1 VSRQSKAFSQF
12 IDIAEIQVIAGDGG
26 HGCVSFRREK
36 FVPRGGPDGGTG
48 GRGGDVILRS
58 DPHLSTL
65 LDYKYKKII
74 KAPRGMHGKGK
85 NQQGRSGKPTI
96 VRVPPGTV
104 VLDAA
109 DDSMLYDMAEHSE
122 VIIARGG
129 RGGRGNAG
137 FATPSDRAPRTAED
151 GSPGE
156 QRRIIL
162 ELKLI
167 ADIGLVGK
175 PNAGK
180 STLIARLTSARP
192 KVGAYPFTT
201 LRPHLGV
208 LDYGD
213 HAVVLADIP
222 GLIEGAHSGKGLG
235 HEFLRHIE
243 RTKVLVCMLDASC
256 GDYAE
261 ELESLRRE
269 LRLYDVD
276 LADKPYVVALN
287 KVDLLSE
294 SEVRKLKRKAEF
306 LPISAVTGYGLKDL
320 VGRMAGLLEELNED
334 GVDWEGDDDE
344 EGKKP

>member
-1 VSRQSKAFSQF
+1 VRRQSKAFSQF

-26 HGCVSFRREK
+26 NGCVSFRREK
-36 FVPRGGPDGGTG
+36 FVPRGGPDGGNG

-65 LDYKYKKII
+65 LDYKYKRIV
-74 KAPRGMHGKGK
+74 KAARGVHGKGK
-85 NQQGRSGKPTI
+85 DQQGRRGKPVI

-104 VLDAA
+104 VLDAT
-109 DDSMLYDMAEHSE
+109 DGSLLYDMVEKDE

-129 RGGRGNAG
+129 RGGRGNAM
-137 FATPSDRAPRTAED
+137 FATPSDRAPRRAEE

-156 QRRIIL
+156 ERRIIL

-175 PNAGK
+175 PNVGK
-180 STLIARLTSARP
+180 STLLARLTSARP

-208 LDYGD
+208 LDYHD
-213 HAVVLADIP
+213 RTVVLADIP

-256 GDYAE
+256 ADFGG

-276 LADKPYVVALN
+276 LTDKPYVVALN
-287 KVDLLSE
+287 KVDLLPE
-294 SEVRKLKRKAEF
+294 SEVRALKREAKF
-306 LPISAVTGYGLKDL
+306 FPVSAVTGYGLKDL
-320 VGRMAGLLEELNED
+320 VGRMVGLLDELNADDVD
-334 GVDWEGDDDE
+334 GEGDDDE

>member
-1 VSRQSKAFSQF
+1 VRRQSKAFSQF

-74 KAPRGMHGKGK
+74 KAERGVHGKGK
-85 NQQGRSGKPTI
+85 NQHGRNGKPAI

-109 DDSMLYDMAEHSE
+109 DGSLLHDMAEKSE

-129 RGGRGNAG
+129 RGGRGNSA
-137 FATPSDRAPRTAED
+137 FATPTDRAPRRAED
-151 GSPGE
+151 GSCGE
-156 QRRIIL
+156 QKRIIL

-175 PNAGK
+175 PNVGK

-213 HAVVLADIP
+213 RTVVLADIP

-243 RTKVLVCMLDASC
+243 RTKALVCMLDASG
-256 GDYAE
+256 GDYAA

-269 LRLYDVD
+269 LSLYDVD
-276 LADKPYVVALN
+276 LADKPYLVALN
-287 KVDLLSE
+287 KIDLMSE
-294 SEVRKLKRKAEF
+294 SEAGKLKRNAEF

-334 GVDWEGDDDE
+334 GVDREGDDDE

>member
-1 VSRQSKAFSQF
+1 MRRQSKAFSQF
-12 IDIAEIQVIAGDGG
+12 IDVAEIQVIAGDGG

-36 FVPRGGPDGGTG
+36 FVPKGGPDGGTG

-74 KAPRGMHGKGK
+74 KAERGLHGKGK
-85 NQQGRSGKPTI
+85 NQQGRSGKPAI

-104 VLDAA
+104 VMDAA
-109 DDSMLYDMAEHSE
+109 DGSLLFDMANKSE

-129 RGGRGNAG
+129 RGGRGNAA
-137 FATPSDRAPRTAED
+137 FATPTDRAPRRAED
-151 GSPGE
+151 GLPGE
-156 QRRIIL
+156 QKRIIL

-175 PNAGK
+175 PNVGK
-180 STLIARLTSARP
+180 STLIARLTGARP
-192 KVGAYPFTT
+192 RVGAYPFTT

-208 LDYGD
+208 LDFGD
-213 HAVVLADIP
+213 RTVVLADIP
-222 GLIEGAHSGKGLG
+222 GLIEGAHAGKGLG
-235 HEFLRHIE
+235 HEFLRHVE
-243 RTKVLVCMLDASC
+243 RTKVLVCMLDASSK
-256 GDYAE
+256 DHAE

-276 LADKPYVVALN
+276 LADKPFVVALN
-287 KVDLLSE
+287 KTDLLSD
-294 SEVRKLKRKAEF
+294 SEVRKLKREPEF

-320 VGRMAGLLEELNED
+320 VGRMAGLLEELAED
-334 GVDWEGDDDE
+334 DLGGEGDDDE

>member
-12 IDIAEIQVIAGDGG
+12 IDVAEIEVIAGDGG

-48 GRGGDVILRS
+48 GRGGDVILRA

-65 LDYKYKKII
+65 LDYKYKKAI
-74 KAPRGMHGKGK
+74 KAERGRHGKGK
-85 NQQGRSGKPTI
+85 NQQGRSGKPAI
-96 VRVPPGTV
+96 IRVPPGTV
-104 VLDAA
+104 VLDSV
-109 DDSMLYDMAEHSE
+109 DGSMLFDMAEKTE
-122 VIIARGG
+122 VLVARGG
-129 RGGRGNAG
+129 RGGRGNAA
-137 FATPSDRAPRTAED
+137 FATPTDRAPRRAED
-151 GSPGE
+151 GLPGE
-156 QRRIIL
+156 RRRIVL

-175 PNAGK
+175 PNVGK
-180 STLIARLTSARP
+180 STLLARLTGARP

-213 HAVVLADIP
+213 RTVVLADIP

-243 RTKVLVCMLDASC
+243 RTKVLVCMLDASSP
-256 GDYAE
+256 DHAE

-269 LRLYDVD
+269 LTLYDVD
-276 LADKPYVVALN
+276 LADKPFLVALN
-287 KVDLLSE
+287 KTDLLSE
-294 SEVRKLKRKAEF
+294 TEVRRIKRKAEY

-320 VGRMAGLLEELNED
+320 VGRMAGLLEEPAENC
-334 GVDWEGDDDE
+334 VDREGDDDE
-344 EGKKP
+344 EGKKS

>member
-1 VSRQSKAFSQF
+1 VKRRIKAFSQF
-12 IDIAEIQVIAGDGG
+12 IDVAEIKVIAGVGG

-36 FVPRGGPDGGTG
+36 FVPKGGPDGGTG
-48 GRGGDVILRS
+48 GRGGDVILRA

-74 KAPRGMHGKGK
+74 KAERGMHGKGK
-85 NQQGRSGKPTI
+85 NQQGRSGKPAV

-109 DDSMLYDMAEHSE
+109 DGSMLFDMAEKGE
-122 VIIARGG
+122 VIVARGG
-129 RGGRGNAG
+129 RGGRGNAA
-137 FATPSDRAPRTAED
+137 FATPTDRAPRTAED

-156 QRRIIL
+156 EKRIVL

-175 PNAGK
+175 PNVGK
-180 STLIARLTSARP
+180 STLISRLTGARP

-213 HAVVLADIP
+213 RTVVLADIP

-235 HEFLRHIE
+235 HEFLRHVE
-243 RTKVLVCMLDASC
+243 RTKVLVCMLDASG
-256 GDYAE
+256 GDHTA

-269 LRLYDVD
+269 LELYDLN
-276 LADKPYVVALN
+276 LADKPFIVALN
-287 KVDLLSE
+287 KTDLISE
-294 SEVRKLKRKAEF
+294 SEVKKLKREPGF
-306 LPISAVTGYGLKDL
+306 IPISAVTGYGLKDL
-320 VGRMAGLLEELNED
+320 TGRMVGLLDDLAED
-334 GVDWEGDDDE
+334 DADREVDEDE
-344 EGKKP
+344 EGKTP